1 MLGEWVHTVGVAA
14 GLDPADVSLVTGAV
28 GVPESNIQM
37 EIRGFANVADIDAFF
52 ARIPGGDHRRWG
64 ERFAPHVVDGSP
76 VWRIVRCVPVRPP
89 LNTTTTGGGG
99 DTTERVV
106 AASGGGSGLV
116 IVDEDAD
123 GLDAAGVIARA
134 LADSSGSRVTS
145 SFETQEPRVRP
156 RAPRRASGAAFV
168 GVETYEADAFG
179 DAPAGA
185 LVFPKTKN
193 QKTKKDEAMDD
204 EADDDEAEAAGDG
217 GEEGGI
223 DLSEYPPGSKVV
235 RDWKGDPMVITP
247 GDKLPFVS

>member
-99 DTTERVV
+99 DTPERVV

-134 LADSSGSRVTS
+134 LA
-145 SFETQEPRVRP
+145 
-156 RAPRRASGAAFV
+156 
-168 GVETYEADAFG
+168 
-179 DAPAGA
+179 
-185 LVFPKTKN
+185 
-193 QKTKKDEAMDD
+193 
-204 EADDDEAEAAGDG
+204 
-217 GEEGGI
+217 
-223 DLSEYPPGSKVV
+223 LSL
-235 RDWKGDPMVITP
+235 IHI
-247 GDKLPFVS
+247 